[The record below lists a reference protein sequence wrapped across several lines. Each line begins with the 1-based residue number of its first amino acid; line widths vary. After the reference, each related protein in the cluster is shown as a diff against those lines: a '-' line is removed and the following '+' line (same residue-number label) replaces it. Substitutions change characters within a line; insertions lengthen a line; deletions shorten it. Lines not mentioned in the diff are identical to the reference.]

1 MKKVGLLMGSFNP
14 VHIGHMGI
22 ANYMLEFTDID
33 AIDFIVSPQNPFKQ
47 NQSLLDENERLKMVQ
62 IAIGVTEN
70 MYVSDIEFTME
81 KPSYSIDTLKT
92 LQAQNTDIKYVLII
106 GSDNL
111 ELIEQ
116 WRDYEYILENFDV
129 YVYER
134 IGYSTKTIKM
144 IHLIQKYNINVFN
157 DCPSIEL
164 SSTFIRK
171 ALSENKCMK
180 YFLPI
185 GVQYYIN
192 QNNYYK

>member
-1 MKKVGLLMGSFNP
+1 MGSFNP
-14 VHIGHMGI
+14 IHIGHMGI

-47 NQSLLDENERLKMVQ
+47 DQTLLDENERLKMVE

-70 MYVSDIEFTME
+70 MYVSDIEFAMK
-81 KPSYSIDTLKT
+81 KPSYSVDTLKT
-92 LQAQNTDIKYVLII
+92 LQARNKDIKYVLII

-111 ELIEQ
+111 EKIEQ
-116 WRDYEYILENFDV
+116 WRDYEYILENFEL

-134 IGYSTKTIKM
+134 IGYSIKDNN
-144 IHLIQKYNINVFN
+144 LIEKYNIKLFT
-157 DCPSIEL
+157 DCPKIEL

-171 ALSENKCMK
+171 ALSEKKCMK

-192 QNNYYK
+192 LNNFYK